1 MYEGVFKWDD
11 IADSTRMHRKEG
23 NGEREGEIGKSKRHR
38 DHWRV
43 SENLRASNR
52 HRKRETTNE

>member
-1 MYEGVFKWDD
+1 
-11 IADSTRMHRKEG
+11 MHRKEG

-43 SENLRASNR
+43 SESLRASNR